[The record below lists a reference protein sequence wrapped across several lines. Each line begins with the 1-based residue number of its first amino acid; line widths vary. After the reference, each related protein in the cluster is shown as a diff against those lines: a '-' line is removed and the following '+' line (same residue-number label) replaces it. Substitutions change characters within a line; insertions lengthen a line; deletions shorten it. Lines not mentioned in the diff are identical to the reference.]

1 MRSVPRGDLPRSAAV
16 LCSLLLALAS
26 CASTPPASVGD
37 TRPAPDSGTPAGPG
51 GASALPAA
59 SGSPAI
65 PAPLPPQS
73 VPKPSAP
80 SSATLAATTDGSALR
95 IADPAELA
103 RGREERESIE
113 SSIVFGS
120 PASLEKA
127 IKLALSPKS
136 MRPEDG
142 AALAA
147 IARAIY
153 NLAYPSRDAA
163 PPGEVDPAAL
173 SGNASALLSAIAEA
187 AAGRVPAVP
196 PAVAATS
203 LGELIPALA
212 LFNRVSSDTA
222 RRAIESLD
230 RFARLGIPS
239 ILPSVLRGV
248 EAERN
253 GDYQGALGLYR
264 SALAIAPD
272 AWIASLGM
280 ARALISLKRS
290 SDALSAL
297 SPLAEAKSGIR
308 EFDRPYALALYASG
322 RYEESAPYVAR
333 VLMVDPQDSRLVLI
347 RAHLLVRAKSY
358 QQARPLLD
366 AYGTVDPSNRLYLLL
381 RCLES
386 EGMRSRDE
394 ALKWARRG
402 LAAYPDD
409 PELLVAASRVLFAGP
424 ASGSLEART
433 LAARAFDLTASG
445 APPLPD
451 TGDFESGPALAA
463 ARAAAGVEA
472 ARLLLS
478 DAVARYRW
486 PEASRYL
493 ARIGPSF
500 EDKALASRVMRKS
513 KDPRALE
520 YASEWYK
527 ASPGSEAAAEAYL
540 RCLVDAGSDK
550 AAQELIARILPGTI
564 AQPYRSTLYYLQS
577 RLQKSDEAALTLLRS
592 ALVENADNSEAL
604 AAVYDIQVRRKDYA
618 KARFYLKQAIAISP
632 DDPELEER
640 LKALDAAS
648 PQ

>member
-1 MRSVPRGDLPRSAAV
+1 MRRLSRGLVLRVVAASLAIALGSCSTTPSAGAPRPD
-16 LCSLLLALAS
+16 
-26 CASTPPASVGD
+26 PAS
-37 TRPAPDSGTPAGPG
+37 G
-51 GASALPAA
+51 GAGSGGAAALPAA
-59 SGSPAI
+59 PAAGQV
-65 PAPLPPQS
+65 PAPVPPQS
-73 VPKPSAP
+73 APKPSAP

-103 RGREERESIE
+103 RSREERESIE
-113 SSIVFGS
+113 ALIVFGS
-120 PASLEKA
+120 PSSLEKA
-127 IKLALSPKS
+127 IKQASSPKS
-136 MRPEDG
+136 MRREDG
-142 AALAA
+142 LALAA
-147 IARAIY
+147 IAQAIY
-153 NLAYPSRDAA
+153 NVAYPSREAA
-163 PPGEVDPAAL
+163 QPVAADPTAL
-173 SGNASALLSAIAEA
+173 SGNAGALLAAIAEA
-187 AAGRVPAVP
+187 ASGRVPAVP
-196 PAVAATS
+196 PSMAATS

-212 LFNRVSSDTA
+212 LFNRVSGDTA
-222 RRAIESLD
+222 RRAVEALD

-280 ARALISLKRS
+280 ARALISMKRS

-333 VLMVDPQDSRLVLI
+333 VLMADPQDSRLVLI
-347 RAHLLVRAKSY
+347 RAHLLIREKAY

-381 RCLES
+381 RSLEA
-386 EGMRSRDE
+386 EGIRSRDE

-409 PELLVAASRVLFAGP
+409 PELLVTASRLLFAGP

-445 APPLPD
+445 SPTPPD

-463 ARAAAGVEA
+463 ARAAAGIEA

-486 PEASRYL
+486 TDASRYL
-493 ARIGPSF
+493 ARIGSGF
-500 EDKALASRVMRKS
+500 EDKALAAKIMRKS
-513 KDPRALE
+513 KDPRAFE

-527 ASPGSEAAAEAYL
+527 ATPGSEAAAEAYL
-540 RCLVDAGSDK
+540 RCLVDAGADK
-550 AAQELIARILPGTI
+550 TAQELIARILPGALT
-564 AQPYRSTLYYLQS
+564 PKYRSTLYYLQS

-592 ALVENADNSEAL
+592 ALVENADNAEAL
-604 AAVYDIQVRRKDYA
+604 AAVYDIQMRRKDYA
-618 KARFYLKQAIAISP
+618 KARFYLKQAIAVSP

-640 LKALDAAS
+640 LRALDAVA